1 MDVLWAGAGPMSGRA
16 VLTALADDALAYN
29 TVVTVLD
36 RLAKKGVVLR
46 ERTGRAWTY
55 RPAQDRDAYTAALM
69 LDALG
74 RAGDRTAALMSFAR
88 QVDDPDAAA
97 LRAALAGE
105 RGAGGPDP
113 AS

>member
-16 VLTALADDALAYN
+16 VLTALGDAGLAYN

-36 RLAKKGVVLR
+36 RLAKKGVVR
-46 ERTGRAWTY
+46 RDRDGRAWTY
-55 RPAQDRDAYTAALM
+55 RAAQGRDAYTAALM

-74 RAGDRTAALMSFAR
+74 RAGDRTAALVHFAR
-88 QVDDPDAAA
+88 QVGDPDAAA

-105 RGAGGPDP
+105 RSASEPDP
-113 AS
+113 AP